1 MHCWAWS
8 ILSLDHAQLIMSHD
22 TRTYTPLLVHVH
34 VRSTCIDILPKKL
47 SINGTCEL
55 RLQLC
60 LIIDLDTELL
70 DLPSCIYAI
79 D

>member
-34 VRSTCIDILPKKL
+34 VCSICIDILPKKL
-47 SINGTCEL
+47 SITRSMQSIFGASAA
-55 RLQLC
+55 R
-60 LIIDLDTELL
+60 
-70 DLPSCIYAI
+70 
-79 D
+79 